1 MADTA
6 VKILVLWS
14 TPGPR
19 WLGTSEGKKKRASEI
34 KDERGGFALVVLSS
48 CFSRSLFFF
57 VGSNY
62 REPGTGGRV
71 MLRAEKIRE
80 LEQVELRWLKTV
92 SSTFQDTDFDGSL
105 QETMRS

>member
-57 VGSNY
+57 VGFNY
-62 REPGTGGRV
+62 HEPGTGGRV

-92 SSTFQDTDFDGSL
+92 SSTFQDTDFDGS
-105 QETMRS
+105 